1 MEKSASMIDTAD
13 TPQWVE
19 RMTLLVEDA
28 LREMRTLAVE
38 ISADQIRLARARMA
52 GQGKVERARQVEAA
66 VSRAR
71 DG

>member
-28 LREMRTLAVE
+28 LRELR
-38 ISADQIRLARARMA
+38 SARIRSGSLGPEWPAKGRWNGHGRSRPLYP
-52 GQGKVERARQVEAA
+52 ERGTGRA
-66 VSRAR
+66 VS
-71 DG
+71 